1 MKSLE
6 ELAEHT
12 KKANPILT
20 LLEKDGVIGTFW
32 HGGNTKLDAIIIAS
46 LCTNIIENF
55 LDMVPEN
62 RQNETEDVIYESINK
77 LKDFKHLDTS
87 DSPI

>member
-1 MKSLE
+1 MTSIE

-12 KKANPILT
+12 KIANPILT

-32 HGGNTKLDAIIIAS
+32 HGGTKLDAIVIAS
-46 LCTNIIENF
+46 LCTNMIENF

-62 RQNETEDVIYESINK
+62 IQNETEDMIYKTINI
-77 LKDFKHLDTS
+77 LKDYKHLDTS

>member
-1 MKSLE
+1 MTSIE

-12 KKANPILT
+12 KKATPIVT

-32 HGGNTKLDAIIIAS
+32 HGGGTKLDAVVVAS

-55 LDMVPEN
+55 LDIVPESQ
-62 RQNETEDVIYESINK
+62 QNYNEDAVYAIINK
-77 LKDFKHLDTS
+77 LKDYKHLDTS

>member
-1 MKSLE
+1 MTSIE

-12 KKANPILT
+12 KIANPILT

-32 HGGNTKLDAIIIAS
+32 HGGDIKLDAIIIAT

-62 RQNETEDVIYESINK
+62 KQNDTEDVIYKAINK

>member
-32 HGGNTKLDAIIIAS
+32 HGGDTKLDAIIVAS

-55 LDMVPEN
+55 LDMVPES
-62 RQNETEDVIYESINK
+62 RQNETEDVIYKAINK
-77 LKDFKHLDTS
+77 LKDYKHLDTS